1 MSRLISLIIRD
12 RLIQR
17 EMPDADVELLPGV
30 QWGDPWALFTPAY
43 WRAQA
48 WMTQSDDHKT
58 NKYLARDSVVEELGF
73 CMLGGFGIT
82 AELATSAFERCKHTG
97 LFTRL
102 ETQVEVWTEALS
114 APLTISGRS
123 VKYRYP
129 NQKARFLASAMAYVQ
144 QNQLKL
150 NSGKVLRGQ
159 LLEIQGVGYKTAS
172 WVTRN
177 VLDSDDVAIL
187 DIHLIRAGRLC
198 GLFSAKDHV
207 QRDYLS
213 MEERFLQFSR
223 ALQLRP
229 AILDCLIWDE
239 MRAAGPLPIDMLNA
253 VEHPIA
259 DGDKK
264 SKARPKAIRSQLQL
278 AL

>member
-1 MSRLISLIIRD
+1 MSRLISLMVRD

-17 EMPDADVELLPGV
+17 EMPDAEAELLPGV
-30 QWGDPWALFTPAY
+30 HWGDPWALFTPAY
-43 WRAQA
+43 WLAQA
-48 WMTQSDDHKT
+48 WMTQSDNHEN
-58 NKYLARDSVVEELGF
+58 NKYRARDSVVDELGF

-82 AELATSAFERCKHTG
+82 AELATSAFERCKHAG

-102 ETQVEVWTEALS
+102 ETRVEVWTEALS
-114 APLTISGRS
+114 APLTIEDRS

-129 NQKARFLASAMAYVQ
+129 NQKARFLASAMAYVR
-144 QNQLKL
+144 QNQLRL
-150 NSGKVLRGQ
+150 DSGKMLRDQ

-187 DIHLIRAGRLC
+187 DVHLIRAGRLC
-198 GLFSAKDHV
+198 GLFSATDDV

-213 MEERFLQFSR
+213 MEERFLLFSQK
-223 ALQLRP
+223 LQLRP

-253 VEHPIA
+253 AEHSTA
-259 DGDKK
+259 DRDKK
-264 SKARPKAIRSQLQL
+264 SKARPHAMRSQLRL

>member
-1 MSRLISLIIRD
+1 MSRLISLMIRD

-17 EMPDADVELLPGV
+17 EMPDANVELLPGV
-30 QWGDPWALFTPAY
+30 RWGDPWTLFTPAY
-43 WRAQA
+43 WLAQA

-58 NKYLARDSVVEELGF
+58 NKYRARDSVVDELGF

-82 AELATSAFERCKHTG
+82 AELATSASERCKHAC

-114 APLTISGRS
+114 APLIINDRS

-144 QNQLKL
+144 QNHLRL
-150 NSGKVLRGQ
+150 DSGKMLRDQ

-198 GLFSAKDHV
+198 GLFSPKDDV

-213 MEERFLQFSR
+213 MEERFLLFSR
-223 ALQLRP
+223 ELRLRP

-239 MRAAGPLPIDMLNA
+239 MRAAGPLPIDILNA
-253 VEHPIA
+253 AEHPTA
-259 DGDKK
+259 DVHKK
-264 SKARPKAIRSQLQL
+264 PKAKPKAIRAQFRL

>member
-1 MSRLISLIIRD
+1 MSRLISLMIRD
-12 RLIQR
+12 RLTQR
-17 EMPDADVELLPGV
+17 EMPDADAELLPGV
-30 QWGDPWALFTPAY
+30 HWGDPWTLFTPAY
-43 WRAQA
+43 WLAQA
-48 WMTQSDDHKT
+48 WMTQSDDHKA
-58 NKYLARDSVVEELGF
+58 NKYQARDSVVDELGF

-82 AELATSAFERCKHTG
+82 AELATNAFERCKHAG
-97 LFTRL
+97 FFIRL
-102 ETQVEVWTEALS
+102 ETRVEVWTEALS
-114 APLTISGRS
+114 APLTINDRP

-150 NSGKVLRGQ
+150 DSGKILRDQ

-198 GLFSAKDHV
+198 GLFSARDDV

-213 MEERFLQFSR
+213 MEERFLLFSR
-223 ALQLRP
+223 GLRLRP

-253 VEHPIA
+253 TEHPTSDA
-259 DGDKK
+259 DKK
-264 SKARPKAIRSQLQL
+264 SKPRSKAIGSQLQL

>member
-1 MSRLISLIIRD
+1 
-12 RLIQR
+12 
-17 EMPDADVELLPGV
+17 MPDADVELLPGV

>member
-1 MSRLISLIIRD
+1 MSRLISLMIRD

-17 EMPDADVELLPGV
+17 EMADANTELLPGV
-30 QWGDPWALFTPAY
+30 RWGDPWMLFTPAY
-43 WRAQA
+43 WLAQA
-48 WMTQSDDHKT
+48 WMTQSDDKT
-58 NKYLARDSVVEELGF
+58 SKYQARDSVVDELGF

-82 AELATSAFERCKHTG
+82 AELATSAFERCKHAG
-97 LFTRL
+97 LFTHL
-102 ETQVEVWTEALS
+102 ETQVEVWTDALS
-114 APLTISGRS
+114 APLTVNGRS

-144 QNQLKL
+144 QNHLRL
-150 NSGKVLRGQ
+150 DSGKMLRDQ

-198 GLFSAKDHV
+198 GLFSPKDDV
-207 QRDYLS
+207 QKDYLS
-213 MEERFLQFSR
+213 MEERFLLFSR
-223 ALQLRP
+223 GLRLRP

-253 VEHPIA
+253 AEHSTDNI
-259 DGDKK
+259 DKK
-264 SKARPKAIRSQLQL
+264 STARAKAIRSQLRL